1 MPRLIAV
8 IQARTG
14 STRLPGKVLRDLGG
28 RPVLAWVV
36 AAAQRSGVCDDVV
49 VATTTDPGDDA
60 VDALATALGATVVR
74 GSVDD
79 VLSRYG
85 LAVDTAGAT
94 GHDGVIRL
102 TADCPL
108 LDPRVIARCAG
119 VFTSGPVDPDRL
131 DPDRIEPDGVEP
143 DGVEYVTTDHA
154 ATVAH
159 GFDVEVIAVDALRR
173 LDSSATGADRTHVTS
188 YITAHPDEFRI
199 ATVALD
205 PPSADLRVTLDEP
218 ADAAL
223 LDAIVAEL
231 GDRAA
236 DWRAVVALLRNRPG
250 LVALN
255 AHVAVKPI
263 AAG

>member
-79 VLSRYG
+79 VLSRYV

-119 VFTSGPVDPDRL
+119 VFTSGPA
-131 DPDRIEPDGVEP
+131 EPDGVEP

-218 ADAAL
+218 ADAVL

-231 GDRAA
+231 GDRAT

>member
-36 AAAQRSGVCDDVV
+36 AAARNSRVCAEVV

-60 VDALATALGATVVR
+60 VAALAAALGARCVR
-74 GSVDD
+74 GPVDD
-79 VLSRYG
+79 VLRRYL
-85 LAVDTAGAT
+85 LAVAAVGAGAT
-94 GHDGVIRL
+94 DGVVRL

-108 LDPRVIARCAG
+108 LDPGIIAMCGRA
-119 VFTSGPVDPDRL
+119 FERSSID
-131 DPDRIEPDGVEP
+131 
-143 DGVEYVTTDHA
+143 YVTTDHVD
-154 ATVAH
+154 TVAH
-159 GFDVEVIAVDALRR
+159 GFDVEVVSVEALRR
-173 LDSSATGADRTHVTS
+173 VDAVATGADRTHVTS
-188 YITAHPDEFRI
+188 YITAHPGEFGI
-199 ATVALD
+199 ASVALD
-205 PPSADLRVTLDEP
+205 PPSVDLRVTLDEP

-231 GDRAA
+231 GA
-236 DWRAVVALLRNRPG
+236 DASHWRSVVELLRARPD

-255 AHVAVKPI
+255 AHVAVKPL